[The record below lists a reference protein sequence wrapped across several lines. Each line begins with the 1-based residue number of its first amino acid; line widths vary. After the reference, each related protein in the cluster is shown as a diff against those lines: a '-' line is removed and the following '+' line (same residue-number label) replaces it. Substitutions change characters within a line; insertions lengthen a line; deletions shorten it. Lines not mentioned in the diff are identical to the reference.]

1 MMLKQG
7 NFAPQGTLENFWKH
21 FCHKCSEGVATGIPQ
36 HTEKITNNKD
46 LFVRENIPHAK
57 VEVATPLKMEGEIYI

>member
-21 FCHKCSEGVATGIPQ
+21 FCHKCSEGAATGIPQ

-46 LFVRENIPHAK
+46 FSVRENIP
-57 VEVATPLKMEGEIYI
+57 PCQG